1 MFQRPGLT
9 STPVCS
15 LKHSAN
21 SSQDTSCLHCSH
33 SKTQQTPS
41 EIRDRIRVMMMSA
54 PQTPTPLKTSR
65 GSHMEGSAGSTM
77 RTVKDPG
84 VDSDSQQSSSSSE
97 VQGESLL
104 IPIKQ
109 VQKESISMSLIQG
122 ESSCLQ
128 EIQRESNPNQHQ
140 VQGESILVQQVQG
153 ESSLIQQV
161 QGESS
166 LVQQVQGES
175 SLIQQVQ
182 GESSLVQL
190 VQGESSSVPVCEE
203 LGCLWL
209 EGQMEVWW
217 CQQAVGGSPESPADR
232 PTPFELSRELQEVMF
247 GRTDD
252 QKSLT
257 EQAWHYV
264 EP

>member
-166 LVQQVQGES
+166 LVQ
-175 SLIQQVQ
+175 
-182 GESSLVQL
+182 L